1 MIMEVTMKYIN
12 QNNITQTIV
21 AILTAFVTALGLMA
35 FSPATPVLAQRS
47 DSAVQPKQ
55 QDTSRL
61 EEVYQRE
68 KTALAKLAGF
78 LSMGEDAV
86 GKVESLIDRGNI
98 KSLDT
103 SSLSAARSAFESSLA
118 TAQSGYNVVSG
129 ILASHAGFNGSG
141 KVMDRDQAIQ
151 TLKDA
156 GAAMKSAGATLKEA
170 GSILKAAMQS
180 WIQANKGAINDVLSQ
195 WYQKEQEWLS
205 TQGSNIS
212 KLNDAAGKIQGFV
225 DKAQESGEDTSS
237 LEAVIADIQAQLPQ
251 SQLFH
256 DGAASILASHAGFD
270 ASGKVID
277 MASAK
282 STLASAKSDL
292 ENSKSINVSLA
303 TEINAAIDNWK
314 ATHPVNEAS
323 PDVSVD

>member
-12 QNNITQTIV
+12 QNKITHTIV

-68 KTALAKLAGF
+68 QTALAKLAGF
-78 LSMGEDAV
+78 LSMGEE
-86 GKVESLIDRGNI
+86 VESLIDRGNI

-237 LEAVIADIQAQLPQ
+237 LEAVIADIHAQLPQ